1 MSRVCLMMSMIVA
14 IVAMG
19 CGGSSQSPDSGL
31 TGQQCLPN
39 AACLACI
46 EQNCN
51 NEATTAFG
59 GGYVNS
65 QFNGGRC
72 PNLMACGCANN
83 GNGNGSGN
91 GNGGGGMD
99 VCVQQSGSS
108 CVAAFTAVTSCLDAV
123 PCGIVC
129 TGSNNGGNGSGG
141 APGVTGTVS
150 NNPSMGGAGGN
161 VVISH
166 GGTGG
171 ATGQQCLPTTA
182 CLTFIEQ
189 NCNNAAVVAFGPGYV
204 NSQFSGGVCPNLVAC
219 SCTTNG
225 NGNGGMDACAQQSGA
240 ACEAA
245 FTTLTNCID
254 ATPYG
259 TVCTGSNSGGSGGSN
274 VLTVS
279 GSTMNFGN
287 TELGLTPSQ
296 ALGSQLCVAVT
307 GPNASTVV
315 PQVLNDTSCATGLNL
330 STSCAFS
337 VQPLYCL
344 TPDSC
349 NVCVT
354 FAPNTGGMAIATLS
368 ITSILPGVLPL
379 TVVLTGVGD
388 SAGTGTGTG
397 GTSGTGGRVVD
408 SGVGGAGGSVVIGTG
423 GVVGIVGTGG
433 SVVIGTGGT
442 GGIGGTG
449 GTGGQVTGSGVVA
462 FTNGKASGAMTG
474 WGWVSLG
481 PNDVVIDPTCNGA
494 PVTSGLVCVPTW
506 NWNSATALCMSGIIP
521 ALPATPAKSDYDA
534 NWGAEIGVSSVLQN
548 DPVTNLPVSGIGT
561 VYSSVALAVS
571 GAPLTGLRVSLHRH
585 GDPSS
590 VTYCSVY
597 RSGQIPLTSF
607 NTACWDN
614 SGLFLTV
621 ADAPLI
627 DLVMLMVPSTQ
638 QAIAVTNLCITGI
651 IFGGIVGVDA
661 GIGTGGTTGST
672 TGQPCSPSVTCLSCV
687 KQNCDNEAVVVF
699 GSGYMNVQYGGGLC
713 PNRLACSCKENT
725 DPICTQPGSSSCV
738 AAGAV
743 LDNCITASPCN
754 ALCKG

>member
-1 MSRVCLMMSMIVA
+1 MSRACLMIVA
-14 IVAMG
+14 IVVVG
-19 CGGSSQSPDSGL
+19 CGGSTKSPDSGNT
-31 TGQQCLPN
+31 TGTVENQCLPT
-39 AACLACI
+39 AACLSCI

-51 NEATTAFG
+51 GAATMAFG

-65 QFNGGRC
+65 MFNGGQC
-72 PNLMACGCANN
+72 PNLMTCGCSSGNN
-83 GNGNGSGN
+83 NGSGN
-91 GNGGGGMD
+91 GVMD
-99 VCVQQSGSS
+99 ACARQSTLS
-108 CVAAFTAVTSCLDAV
+108 CQTAFTALTSCLNAI
-123 PCGIVC
+123 PCGITC
-129 TGSNNGGNGSGG
+129 TGSKNGDNGNNGSGG
-141 APGVTGTVS
+141 APGVTGTVTS
-150 NNPSMGGAGGN
+150 NPPSMGGSFTSSTFSSRGGAGGS
-161 VVISH
+161 VGVGT
-166 GGTGG
+166 GGAGG
-171 ATGQQCLPTTA
+171 ATGQSCYPNTTCLS
-182 CLTFIEQ
+182 CIEQ
-189 NCNNAAVVAFGPGYV
+189 NCNSAATVTFGSGYA
-204 NSQFSGGVCPNLVAC
+204 NGLFNGGLCPTIMAC
-219 SCTTNG
+219 SCSSGNG
-225 NGNGGMDACAQQSGA
+225 NGNGAMDACVQNSSSDCQ
-240 ACEAA
+240 AA
-245 FTTLTNCID
+245 FKVLTTCMD
-254 ATPYG
+254 ATSCTTTCEG
-259 TVCTGSNSGGSGGSN
+259 TNSPPSSGGNGGSN
-274 VLTVS
+274 ALTVN
-279 GSTMNFGN
+279 GNTMNFGD
-287 TELGLTPSQ
+287 TDQTF
-296 ALGSQLCVAVT
+296 GSQKCVVVT
-307 GPNASTVV
+307 GPNASTIV

-330 STSCAFS
+330 SIGCAAFS
-337 VQPLYCL
+337 VQPLTCW
-344 TPDSC
+344 TPDLC
-349 NVCVT
+349 NVCVN
-354 FAPNTGGMAIATLS
+354 FLPNKVGPVTATLS
-368 ITSILPGVLPL
+368 IASGL
-379 TVVLTGVGD
+379 TVAL
-388 SAGTGTGTG
+388 
-397 GTSGTGGRVVD
+397 
-408 SGVGGAGGSVVIGTG
+408 SGVGTAGSSFIGTG
-423 GVVGIVGTGG
+423 GAVGIVGTGG

-442 GGIGGTG
+442 GG
-449 GTGGQVTGSGVVA
+449 TGGQATGSGTVA

-481 PNDVVIDPTCNGA
+481 PNDVVTDPTCNGA
-494 PVTSGLVCVPTW
+494 AVTSGLDCVPTW

-548 DPVTNLPVSGIGT
+548 DPVTNFPVSGIGT
-561 VYSSVALAVS
+561 AYSSVALAAS
-571 GAPLTGLRVSLHRH
+571 GAPLTGLRVSLHLH
-585 GDPSS
+585 GYPSS

-614 SGLFLTV
+614 SGVFLIA

-638 QAIAVTNLCITGI
+638 QAIAITNLCITGI